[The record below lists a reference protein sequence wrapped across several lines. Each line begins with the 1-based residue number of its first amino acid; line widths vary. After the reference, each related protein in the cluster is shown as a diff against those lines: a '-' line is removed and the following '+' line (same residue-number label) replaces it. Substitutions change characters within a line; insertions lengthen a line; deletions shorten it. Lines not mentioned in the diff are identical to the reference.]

1 MVLLKIILALI
12 VELLSLHGG
21 QVFDREQK
29 GRGMKAGMEIN
40 WINFCQT
47 KNNSAESVKYIAI
60 V

>member
-21 QVFDREQK
+21 QVFDGEQK
-29 GRGMKAGMEIN
+29 GRGMEAEMEIN

-47 KNNSAESVKYIAI
+47 KIIAQNL
-60 V
+60 